1 MSEAGRSIEVYADW
15 IGLESATRLGKL
27 SVQAPRGKE
36 IFSFEYD
43 ATWLGRDDNRILDP
57 DLRFYKGPQYAG
69 SGKSN
74 FGLFLDSSPDRWGR
88 VLMRR
93 REAIMARKE
102 RRTPRSLG
110 ESDYLLGVHDKN
122 RMGALRFKVPGSEAY
137 QSSDTAMAA
146 PPWSTLRDLEYAS
159 FLAEHEEDDAK
170 LDPWLAM
177 LIAPGSSLGG
187 ARPKASVIDGK
198 GELWIA
204 KFPGKDDERD
214 WGAWEML
221 VADLARAAGIEMS
234 ECRVDSFSKRGST
247 FMTKRFDR
255 QGEGRIHFA
264 SAMTLLGRTDPATSG
279 RVSEDGDNADTGA
292 SYLELAE
299 FIMRGGSRPDADL
312 RELWKRIVFSIAVS
326 NTDDHLRNH
335 GFLLDTKGW
344 RLSPAYDINPSP
356 DSAGLSLAI
365 DEHDNS
371 LDFGLALSV
380 APYFRLSKPEAVS
393 IIGMIQG
400 AVSTWRERAK
410 TLGIARKEIERM
422 TRAFKNPH

>member
-1 MSEAGRSIEVYADW
+1 MSEAGRTIEVYADW
-15 IGLESATRLGKL
+15 IGLDSATRLGTL
-27 SVQAPRGKE
+27 SVQSPRVKE
-36 IFSFEYD
+36 VFSFEYD
-43 ATWLGRDDNRILDP
+43 ATWLRRDDNRILDP
-57 DLRFYKGPQYAG
+57 DLRFYKGPQYAS
-69 SGKSN
+69 SGKPN

-93 REAIMARKE
+93 REAILARKE
-102 RRTPRSLG
+102 GRAPRRLG
-110 ESDYLLGVHDKN
+110 EADYLLGVYDKN

-137 QSSDTAMAA
+137 QNSDAAMAT

-159 FLAEHEEDDAK
+159 FLVEHEEDDEK

-187 ARPKASVIDGK
+187 ARPKASVVDEK

-214 WGAWEML
+214 SGAWEML
-221 VADLARAAGIEMS
+221 VSDLARAAGIEMS
-234 ECRVDSFSKRGST
+234 ECRLDSFSKRGST
-247 FMTKRFDR
+247 FLTKRFDR
-255 QGEGRIHFA
+255 IGEGRIHFA
-264 SAMTLLGRTDPATSG
+264 SAMTLLGRK
-279 RVSEDGDNADTGA
+279 DGDDAAAGA

-299 FIMRGGSRPDADL
+299 FIMRSGSRPDADL

-335 GFLLDTKGW
+335 GFLLDAKGW

-380 APYFRLSKPEAVS
+380 APYFRLSKPEALS
-393 IIGMIQG
+393 IMEAIRGVT
-400 AVSTWRERAK
+400 ATWRERAK
-410 TLGIARKEIERM
+410 ALGIRKPEIERM
-422 TRAFKNPH
+422 QRAFENQH

>member
-1 MSEAGRSIEVYADW
+1 MSEAGRTIEVYADW
-15 IGLESATRLGKL
+15 IGLDSATRLGTL
-27 SVQAPRGKE
+27 SVQVPRGKE

-43 ATWLGRDDNRILDP
+43 ATWLRRDDNRILDP

-69 SGKSN
+69 SGKPN

-93 REAIMARKE
+93 REAILARKE
-102 RRTPRSLG
+102 GRAPRRLG
-110 ESDYLLGVHDKN
+110 EADYLLGVYDKN
-122 RMGALRFKVPGSEAY
+122 RMGALCFKVPGSEAY
-137 QSSDTAMAA
+137 QSSDAAMAT

-159 FLAEHEEDDAK
+159 FLVEHEEDDEK

-187 ARPKASVIDGK
+187 ARPKASVVDEK

-234 ECRVDSFSKRGST
+234 ECRLDSFSKRGST
-247 FMTKRFDR
+247 FLTKRFDR
-255 QGEGRIHFA
+255 IGGGRIHFA
-264 SAMTLLGRTDPATSG
+264 SAMTLLGRK
-279 RVSEDGDNADTGA
+279 DGDDAAAGA

-299 FIMRGGSRPDADL
+299 FIMRSGSRPDADL
-312 RELWKRIVFSIAVS
+312 RELWKRIVLSIAVS

-335 GFLLDTKGW
+335 GFLLDAKGW

-380 APYFRLSKPEAVS
+380 APYFRLSKPEALS
-393 IIGMIQG
+393 IMEAIRGVT
-400 AVSTWRERAK
+400 ATWRERAK
-410 TLGIARKEIERM
+410 ALGIRKPEIERM
-422 TRAFKNPH
+422 QRAFENQH

>member
-15 IGLESATRLGKL
+15 IGLGSAARLGML

-36 IFSFEYD
+36 VFSFEYD
-43 ATWLGRDDNRILDP
+43 AAWLRRDDNRTLDP

-69 SGKSN
+69 AGKPN

-102 RRTPRSLG
+102 GRPPRRLG
-110 ESDYLLGVHDKN
+110 EADYLLGVHDKN
-122 RMGALRFKVPGSEAY
+122 RMGALRFKIPGSESY
-137 QSSDTAMAA
+137 QSADTAMAA

-159 FLAEHEEDDAK
+159 FLAEHEEDDDK

-187 ARPKASVIDGK
+187 ARPKASVADEK

-214 WGAWEML
+214 SGAWEML
-221 VADLARAAGIEMS
+221 VADLSRAAGIEMS
-234 ECRVDSFSKRGST
+234 ECRLDSFSKRGST

-264 SAMTLLGRTDPATSG
+264 SAMTLLGRK
-279 RVSEDGDNADTGA
+279 DGDDAEGGA

-299 FIMRGGSRPDADL
+299 FIMRSGSRPDADL

-335 GFLLDTKGW
+335 GFLLDAKGW

-380 APYFRLSKPEAVS
+380 APYFRLSKPEALS
-393 IIGMIQG
+393 IMEAMRGV
-400 AVSTWRERAK
+400 VSTWQERAK
-410 TLGIARKEIERM
+410 ALGIRRPEIERM
-422 TRAFKNPH
+422 QRAFRKA

>member
-1 MSEAGRSIEVYADW
+1 MSDAGRTIEVYADW
-15 IGLESATRLGKL
+15 LGLGSVAHLGTL

-36 IFSFEYD
+36 VFSFEYD
-43 ATWLGRDDNRILDP
+43 AAWLRHDDNRTLDP

-69 SGKSN
+69 VGKPN

-88 VLMRR
+88 VLKRR

-102 RRTPRSLG
+102 GRAPRRLG
-110 ESDYLLGVHDKN
+110 EADFLLGIHDKN
-122 RMGALRFKVPGSEAY
+122 RMGALRFRIAGSESY

-159 FLAEHEEDDAK
+159 FLAEHEEDDDK

-187 ARPKASVIDGK
+187 ARPKASVVDGK

-214 WGAWEML
+214 SSAWEML

-234 ECRVDSFSKRGST
+234 ECRLDSFSKRGST

-264 SAMTLLGRTDPATSG
+264 SAMTLLGRK
-279 RVSEDGDNADTGA
+279 DGDDAEAGV

-299 FIMRGGSRPDADL
+299 FIMRFGSRPDADL

-335 GFLLDTKGW
+335 GFLLDAKGW
-344 RLSPAYDINPSP
+344 RLSPAYDINPAP

-371 LDFGLALSV
+371 LDFDLALSV
-380 APYFRLSKPEAVS
+380 AQYFRLSKPDALSIMEAIRGV
-393 IIGMIQG
+393 
-400 AVSTWRERAK
+400 VSTWQERAK
-410 TLGIARKEIERM
+410 ALGIRRPEIELM
-422 TRAFKNPH
+422 QRAFQKV

>member
-1 MSEAGRSIEVYADW
+1 MSEAGRTIEVYADW
-15 IGLESATRLGKL
+15 IGLDSATRLGTL
-27 SVQAPRGKE
+27 SVQAAQGKE
-36 IFSFEYD
+36 VFSFEYD
-43 ATWLGRDDNRILDP
+43 ATWLRRDDNRILDP

-69 SGKSN
+69 SGKPN

-93 REAIMARKE
+93 REAILARKE
-102 RRTPRSLG
+102 GRAPRRLG
-110 ESDYLLGVHDKN
+110 EADYLLGVYDKN

-137 QSSDTAMAA
+137 QSSDAAMAT

-159 FLAEHEEDDAK
+159 FLVEHEEDDEK

-187 ARPKASVIDGK
+187 ARPKASVVDEK

-221 VADLARAAGIEMS
+221 VADLARVAGIEMS
-234 ECRVDSFSKRGST
+234 ECRLDSFSKRGST
-247 FMTKRFDR
+247 FLTKRFDR
-255 QGEGRIHFA
+255 IGEGRIHFA
-264 SAMTLLGRTDPATSG
+264 SAMTLLGRK
-279 RVSEDGDNADTGA
+279 DGDDAAAGA

-299 FIMRGGSRPDADL
+299 FIMRSGARPDADL
-312 RELWKRIVFSIAVS
+312 GELWKRIVFSIAVS

-335 GFLLDTKGW
+335 GFLLDAKGW

-365 DEHDNS
+365 DEYDNS
-371 LDFGLALSV
+371 LDFELALSV
-380 APYFRLSKPEAVS
+380 APYFRLSKPEALS
-393 IIGMIQG
+393 IMESIRGVT
-400 AVSTWRERAK
+400 ATWRERAK
-410 TLGIARKEIERM
+410 ALGIRKPEIERM
-422 TRAFKNPH
+422 QGAFENQH

>member
-1 MSEAGRSIEVYADW
+1 MSDGQRTIEVYADW
-15 IGLESATRLGKL
+15 IGLESVSPFGTL

-36 IFSFEYD
+36 VFSFEYD
-43 ATWLGRDDNRILDP
+43 AAWLLSDDNRILDP
-57 DLRFYKGPQYAG
+57 DLRLYRGPQYAG
-69 SGKSN
+69 QGKPS

-102 RRTPRSLG
+102 GRSPRRLG
-110 ESDYLLGVHDKN
+110 EADYLLGVYDKN
-122 RMGALRFKVPGSEAY
+122 RMGGLRFKMPGCDSF
-137 QSSDTAMAA
+137 QSADTAMAT

-159 FLAEHEEDDAK
+159 FLAEHEEDDEK

-187 ARPKASVIDGK
+187 ARPKASVIDEK

-204 KFPGKDDERD
+204 KFPGKDDECD
-214 WGAWEML
+214 SGAWELL
-221 VADLARAAGIEMS
+221 VAELAHAAGIEMN
-234 ECRVDSFSKRGST
+234 ECKLDSFSKRGST
-247 FMTKRFDR
+247 FLTKRFDR
-255 QGEGRIHFA
+255 TGDRRIHFA
-264 SAMTLLGRTDPATSG
+264 SAMTLLGRK
-279 RVSEDGDNADTGA
+279 DGDDAEAGS

-299 FIMRGGSRPDADL
+299 FIIRSGSRPGADL

-335 GFLLDTKGW
+335 GFLLEAKGW

-356 DSAGLSLAI
+356 DSTGLSLAI

-371 LDFGLALSV
+371 LDFRLAFSV
-380 APYFRLSKPEAVS
+380 APYFRLTKPDALSIMEAIRGV
-393 IIGMIQG
+393 
-400 AVSTWRERAK
+400 ASTWRERAMA
-410 TLGIARKEIERM
+410 TGIKKSEIERM
-422 TRAFKNPH
+422 KRAFERV

>member
-1 MSEAGRSIEVYADW
+1 MSEGGRVIDVYADW
-15 IGLESATRLGKL
+15 IGLGSATRLGTL

-36 IFSFEYD
+36 VFSFKYD
-43 ATWLGRDDNRILDP
+43 ATWLLRDDNRILDP

-69 SGKSN
+69 SEKTN

-93 REAIMARKE
+93 REAIVARKE
-102 RRTPRSLG
+102 GRSPRRLG
-110 ESDYLLGVHDKN
+110 EADYLLGVYDKN
-122 RMGALRFKVPGSEAY
+122 RMGALRFKVPDREAY
-137 QSSDTAMAA
+137 QGSDAAMAA

-159 FLAEHEEDDAK
+159 FLAEHEEDDEK

-187 ARPKASVIDGK
+187 ARPKASVIDEK

-204 KFPGKDDERD
+204 KFPGKDDECD
-214 WGAWEML
+214 SGAWELL
-221 VADLARAAGIEMS
+221 VAELARESGIEMS
-234 ECRVDSFSKRGST
+234 ECKLDSFSKRGST
-247 FMTKRFDR
+247 FLTKRFDR

-264 SAMTLLGRTDPATSG
+264 SAMTLLGRK
-279 RVSEDGDNADTGA
+279 DGDDAEAGA
-292 SYLELAE
+292 SYLELAQ
-299 FIMRGGSRPDADL
+299 FIMRSGSHPDADL
-312 RELWKRIVFSIAVS
+312 LQLWKRIVFSIAVS

-335 GFLLDTKGW
+335 GFLLEGKGW

-356 DSAGLSLAI
+356 DSAGLALAI

-380 APYFRLSKPEAVS
+380 APYFRLSKAEALS
-393 IIGMIQG
+393 IMEAIRG

-410 TLGIARKEIERM
+410 ALGIRKPEIDRM
-422 TRAFKNPH
+422 QGAFEHTH

>member
-1 MSEAGRSIEVYADW
+1 MSKGQRTIEVFADW
-15 IGLESATRLGKL
+15 IGLESVSRFGTL

-43 ATWLGRDDNRILDP
+43 AAWLRSDDNRILDP

-69 SGKSN
+69 SGKPN

-102 RRTPRSLG
+102 GRAPRRLG
-110 ESDYLLGVHDKN
+110 EADYLLGVYDKN
-122 RMGALRFKVPGSEAY
+122 RMGALRFRVPGDEKF
-137 QSSDTAMAA
+137 QSSDAAMAT
-146 PPWSTLRDLEYAS
+146 PPWSMLRDLEYAS
-159 FLAEHEEDDAK
+159 FLAEHEEDDDK

-187 ARPKASVIDGK
+187 ARPKASVMDEK

-214 WGAWEML
+214 SGAWELL
-221 VADLARAAGIEMS
+221 VANLACEAGIGMS
-234 ECRVDSFSKRGST
+234 ECRLDAFSKRGST
-247 FMTKRFDR
+247 FLTKRFDR
-255 QGEGRIHFA
+255 AGDRRIHFA
-264 SAMTLLGRTDPATSG
+264 SAMTLLGRK
-279 RVSEDGDNADTGA
+279 DGDDAEAGA

-299 FIMRGGSRPDADL
+299 FIIRSGSRTDADL

-326 NTDDHLRNH
+326 NADDHLRNH
-335 GFLLDTKGW
+335 GFILEAKGW

-356 DSAGLSLAI
+356 DATGLSLAI

-380 APYFRLSKPEAVS
+380 APFFRLSESEAHS
-393 IIGMIQG
+393 IMESIRDVTSSWQ
-400 AVSTWRERAK
+400 ERAK
-410 TLGIARKEIERM
+410 TMGIKKPEIGRM
-422 TRAFKNPH
+422 KRAFNRA

>member
-1 MSEAGRSIEVYADW
+1 MSEAGRTIEVYADW
-15 IGLESATRLGKL
+15 IGLDSATRLGTL
-27 SVQAPRGKE
+27 SVQAARGKE
-36 IFSFEYD
+36 VFSFEYD
-43 ATWLGRDDNRILDP
+43 ATWLRRDDNRILDP

-69 SGKSN
+69 SGKPN

-93 REAIMARKE
+93 REAILARKE
-102 RRTPRSLG
+102 GRAPRRLG
-110 ESDYLLGVHDKN
+110 EADYLLGVYDKN

-137 QSSDTAMAA
+137 QSSDAAMAT

-159 FLAEHEEDDAK
+159 FLVEHEEDDEK

-187 ARPKASVIDGK
+187 ARPKASVVDEK

-221 VADLARAAGIEMS
+221 VADLARAAGIKMS
-234 ECRVDSFSKRGST
+234 ECRLDSFSKRGST
-247 FMTKRFDR
+247 FLTKRFDR
-255 QGEGRIHFA
+255 IGEGRIHFA
-264 SAMTLLGRTDPATSG
+264 SAMTLLGRK
-279 RVSEDGDNADTGA
+279 DGDDAAAGA

-299 FIMRGGSRPDADL
+299 FIMRSGARPDADL
-312 RELWKRIVFSIAVS
+312 GELWKRIVFSIAVS

-335 GFLLDTKGW
+335 GFLLDAKGW

-365 DEHDNS
+365 DEYDNS
-371 LDFGLALSV
+371 LDFELALSV
-380 APYFRLSKPEAVS
+380 APYFRLSKPEALS
-393 IIGMIQG
+393 IMESIRGVT
-400 AVSTWRERAK
+400 ATWRERAK
-410 TLGIARKEIERM
+410 ALGIRKPEIERM
-422 TRAFKNPH
+422 QGAFENQH

>member
-15 IGLESATRLGKL
+15 IGLGSAARLGTL
-27 SVQAPRGKE
+27 SVQAPRGRE
-36 IFSFEYD
+36 VFSFEYD
-43 ATWLGRDDNRILDP
+43 AAWLRRDDNRTLDP
-57 DLRFYKGPQYAG
+57 DLRFYKGPQYVG
-69 SGKSN
+69 TVKPN

-102 RRTPRSLG
+102 GRTPRRLG
-110 ESDYLLGVHDKN
+110 EADYLLGVHDKN
-122 RMGALRFKVPGSEAY
+122 RMGALRFKIPGNEAY
-137 QSSDTAMAA
+137 QSADTAMAA

-159 FLAEHEEDDAK
+159 FLAEHEEDDDK

-187 ARPKASVIDGK
+187 ARPKASVVDEK

-204 KFPGKDDERD
+204 KFPGKGDERD
-214 WGAWEML
+214 SGAWEML
-221 VADLARAAGIEMS
+221 VADLACAAGIEMS
-234 ECRVDSFSKRGST
+234 ECRLDSFSKRGST

-264 SAMTLLGRTDPATSG
+264 SAMTLLGRM
-279 RVSEDGDNADTGA
+279 DGDDAEVGA

-299 FIMRGGSRPDADL
+299 FIMRYGSRPDADL
-312 RELWKRIVFSIAVS
+312 SELWKRIVFFIAVS
-326 NTDDHLRNH
+326 NTDDHLINH
-335 GFLLDTKGW
+335 GFLLDAKGW

-371 LDFGLALSV
+371 LDFDLALSV
-380 APYFRLSKPEAVS
+380 AQYFRLSKPEALS
-393 IIGMIQG
+393 IMKTIRGV
-400 AVSTWRERAK
+400 VSTWQERAK
-410 TLGIARKEIERM
+410 TLGIRRPEIELM
-422 TRAFKNPH
+422 QRAFQRT

>member
-1 MSEAGRSIEVYADW
+1 MSEAGRTIEVYADW
-15 IGLESATRLGKL
+15 IGLDSATRLGTL

-36 IFSFEYD
+36 VFSFEYD
-43 ATWLGRDDNRILDP
+43 ATWLRRDDNRILDP

-69 SGKSN
+69 SGKPN

-93 REAIMARKE
+93 REAILARKE
-102 RRTPRSLG
+102 GRAPRRLG
-110 ESDYLLGVHDKN
+110 EADYLLGVYDKN

-137 QSSDTAMAA
+137 QSSDAAMAT

-159 FLAEHEEDDAK
+159 FLVEHEEDDEK

-187 ARPKASVIDGK
+187 ARPKASVVDEK

-204 KFPGKDDERD
+204 KFPGKNDERD

-221 VADLARAAGIEMS
+221 VAELASAAGIEMS
-234 ECRVDSFSKRGST
+234 ECRLDSFSKRGST
-247 FMTKRFDR
+247 FLTKRFDR
-255 QGEGRIHFA
+255 IGEGRIHFA
-264 SAMTLLGRTDPATSG
+264 SAMTLLGRK
-279 RVSEDGDNADTGA
+279 DGDDAAAGA

-299 FIMRGGSRPDADL
+299 FIMRSGSRPDADL

-335 GFLLDTKGW
+335 GFLLDAKGW

-380 APYFRLSKPEAVS
+380 APYFRLSKPEALSTMEAIRGV
-393 IIGMIQG
+393 
-400 AVSTWRERAK
+400 ASTWRDRAK
-410 TLGIARKEIERM
+410 ALGIRKPEIERM
-422 TRAFKNPH
+422 QGAFENQN

>member
-1 MSEAGRSIEVYADW
+1 MSEAGRTIEVYADW
-15 IGLESATRLGKL
+15 IGLDSATRLGTL
-27 SVQAPRGKE
+27 SVQVPRGKE

-43 ATWLGRDDNRILDP
+43 ATWLRRDDNRILDP

-69 SGKSN
+69 SGKPN

-93 REAIMARKE
+93 REAILARKE
-102 RRTPRSLG
+102 GRAPRRLG
-110 ESDYLLGVHDKN
+110 EADYLLGVYDKN

-137 QSSDTAMAA
+137 QNSDAAMAT

-159 FLAEHEEDDAK
+159 FLVEHEEDDEK

-187 ARPKASVIDGK
+187 ARPKASVVDEK

-214 WGAWEML
+214 SGAWEML
-221 VADLARAAGIEMS
+221 VSDLARAAGIEMS
-234 ECRVDSFSKRGST
+234 ECRLDSFSKRGST
-247 FMTKRFDR
+247 FLTKRFDR
-255 QGEGRIHFA
+255 IGEGRIHFA
-264 SAMTLLGRTDPATSG
+264 SAMTLLGRK
-279 RVSEDGDNADTGA
+279 DGDDAAAGA

-299 FIMRGGSRPDADL
+299 FIMRSGSRPDADL

-335 GFLLDTKGW
+335 GFLLDAKGW

-380 APYFRLSKPEAVS
+380 APYFRLSKPEALS
-393 IIGMIQG
+393 IMEAIRGVT
-400 AVSTWRERAK
+400 ATWRERAK
-410 TLGIARKEIERM
+410 ALGIRKPEIERM
-422 TRAFKNPH
+422 QRAFENQH

>member
-1 MSEAGRSIEVYADW
+1 MSDAGRTIEVYADW
-15 IGLESATRLGKL
+15 LGLGFAARLGTL

-36 IFSFEYD
+36 VFSFEYD
-43 ATWLGRDDNRILDP
+43 ATWLRRDDNRTLDP

-69 SGKSN
+69 VGKPN

-93 REAIMARKE
+93 REAILARKE
-102 RRTPRSLG
+102 ERAPRRLG
-110 ESDYLLGVHDKN
+110 EAEYLLGVHDKN
-122 RMGALRFKVPGSEAY
+122 RMGALRFKIADSEAY

-159 FLAEHEEDDAK
+159 FLAEHEEDDDK

-187 ARPKASVIDGK
+187 ARPKASVVDEK

-214 WGAWEML
+214 SGAWEML

-234 ECRVDSFSKRGST
+234 ECRLDCFSKRGST

-264 SAMTLLGRTDPATSG
+264 SAMTLLGRK
-279 RVSEDGDNADTGA
+279 DGDDAEAGA

-299 FIMRGGSRPDADL
+299 FIMRSGSRPEADL

-335 GFLLDTKGW
+335 GFLLDAKGW

-380 APYFRLSKPEAVS
+380 AQYFRLSKSEALS
-393 IIGMIQG
+393 IMEAIRGV
-400 AVSTWRERAK
+400 VSTWQERAK
-410 TLGIARKEIERM
+410 ARGIRRPEIERM
-422 TRAFKNPH
+422 QGAFKRA

>member
-1 MSEAGRSIEVYADW
+1 MSEAGRTIEVYADW
-15 IGLESATRLGKL
+15 IGLDSATRLGTL
-27 SVQAPRGKE
+27 SVQAAQGKE
-36 IFSFEYD
+36 VFSFEYD
-43 ATWLGRDDNRILDP
+43 ATWLRRDDNRILDP

-69 SGKSN
+69 SGKPN

-93 REAIMARKE
+93 REAILARKE
-102 RRTPRSLG
+102 GRAPRRLG
-110 ESDYLLGVHDKN
+110 EADYLLGVYDKN

-137 QSSDTAMAA
+137 QSSDAAMAT

-159 FLAEHEEDDAK
+159 FLVEHEEDDEK

-187 ARPKASVIDGK
+187 ARPKASVVDEK

-221 VADLARAAGIEMS
+221 VADLARAAGIKMS
-234 ECRVDSFSKRGST
+234 KCRLDSFSKRGST
-247 FMTKRFDR
+247 FLTKRFDR
-255 QGEGRIHFA
+255 IGEGRIHFA
-264 SAMTLLGRTDPATSG
+264 SAMTLLGRK
-279 RVSEDGDNADTGA
+279 DGDDAAAGA

-299 FIMRGGSRPDADL
+299 FIMRSGARPDADL
-312 RELWKRIVFSIAVS
+312 GELWKRIVFSIAVS

-335 GFLLDTKGW
+335 GFLLDAKGW

-365 DEHDNS
+365 DEYDNS
-371 LDFGLALSV
+371 LDFELALSV
-380 APYFRLSKPEAVS
+380 APYFRLSKPEALS
-393 IIGMIQG
+393 IMESIRGVT
-400 AVSTWRERAK
+400 ATWRERAK
-410 TLGIARKEIERM
+410 ALGIRKPEIERM
-422 TRAFKNPH
+422 QGAFENQH

>member
-1 MSEAGRSIEVYADW
+1 MSEAGRTIEVYADW
-15 IGLESATRLGKL
+15 IGLDSATRLGTL
-27 SVQAPRGKE
+27 SVQSPRVKE
-36 IFSFEYD
+36 VFSFEYD
-43 ATWLGRDDNRILDP
+43 ATWLRRDDNRILDP

-69 SGKSN
+69 SGKPN

-93 REAIMARKE
+93 REAILARKE
-102 RRTPRSLG
+102 GRAPRRLG
-110 ESDYLLGVHDKN
+110 EADYLLGVYDKN

-137 QSSDTAMAA
+137 QNSDAAMAT

-159 FLAEHEEDDAK
+159 FLVEHEEDDEK

-187 ARPKASVIDGK
+187 ARPKASVVDEK

-214 WGAWEML
+214 SGAWEML
-221 VADLARAAGIEMS
+221 VSDLARAAGIEMS
-234 ECRVDSFSKRGST
+234 ECRLDSFSKRGST
-247 FMTKRFDR
+247 FLTKRFDR
-255 QGEGRIHFA
+255 IGEGRIHFA
-264 SAMTLLGRTDPATSG
+264 SAMTLLGRK
-279 RVSEDGDNADTGA
+279 DGDDAAAGA

-299 FIMRGGSRPDADL
+299 FIMRSGSRPDADL

-335 GFLLDTKGW
+335 GFLLDAKGW

-380 APYFRLSKPEAVS
+380 APYFRLSKPEALS
-393 IIGMIQG
+393 IMEAIRGVT
-400 AVSTWRERAK
+400 ATWRERAK
-410 TLGIARKEIERM
+410 ALGIRKPEIERM
-422 TRAFKNPH
+422 QRAFENQH